1 MLKLAKP
8 SKTSEGN
15 SRDNSGNQDSSQNP
29 LALRA
34 LRGGKKLPK
43 GSGGPLVL
51 VTGAV
56 YNVLVADDLPIVCE
70 GLIALINRQPDM
82 RVVCQAGNG
91 SEALERFVADQPDV
105 GVVDLRMTD
114 SNGIGIVAAIC
125 EQVPGARLVIFAAS
139 QTEEDIYSTLRAGA
153 QGYLLKSA
161 SIEEVVQCI
170 RAVADGK
177 SWIPSAIAGKLA
189 KRVAD
194 RELTRRE
201 IEVLR
206 AIAIGKSNKEIGSVL
221 GISEGTV
228 KVHVTHILEKLKAGG
243 RTEAINFAVKR
254 GLVHMDRPLAA

>member
-1 MLKLAKP
+1 MSNPAKP
-8 SKTSEGN
+8 SKTSDGN
-15 SRDNSGNQDSSQNP
+15 SPDNSRHQDPSQNTP
-29 LALRA
+29 LLRA
-34 LRGGKKLPK
+34 LLGGKELPK
-43 GSGGPLVL
+43 GSEWPLVL
-51 VTGAV
+51 VAGAA
-56 YNVLVADDLPIVCE
+56 YNVLVADDLPIVRE
-70 GLIALINRQPDM
+70 GLITLINRQPDM

-91 SEALERFVADQPDV
+91 SEAVQRFVADQPDV
-105 GVVDLRMTD
+105 AIVDLRMTD
-114 SNGIGIVAAIC
+114 CNGIGVVAAIC
-125 EQVPGARLVIFAAS
+125 EQVPSARLVIFTAS
-139 QTEEDIYSTLRAGA
+139 QTEEDIYHALRAGA

-161 SIEEVVQCI
+161 PIEEVVQCI

-177 SWIPSAIAGKLA
+177 SWIPSAIAAKLA
-189 KRVAD
+189 KRVTG

>member
-1 MLKLAKP
+1 MLRPAKP
-8 SKTSEGN
+8 SKASEGN
-15 SRDNSGNQDSSQNP
+15 FPDNSRNQDSSQNTS
-29 LALRA
+29 ALRA
-34 LRGGKKLPK
+34 LNGGKELPK
-43 GSGGPLVL
+43 GSGWPLAL
-51 VTGAV
+51 VAATV

-70 GLIALINRQPDM
+70 GLITVINRQPDM

-91 SEALERFVADQPDV
+91 SEAVERFVADQPDV

-114 SNGIGIVAAIC
+114 SNGIGVVAAIC
-125 EQVPGARLVIFAAS
+125 EQVPGARLVVFAAS
-139 QTEEDIYSTLRAGA
+139 QTEEDVYHALRAGA
-153 QGYLLKSA
+153 QGYLLKTA

-177 SWIPSAIAGKLA
+177 SWIPSAIAAKLA
-189 KRVAD
+189 KRVTD

-206 AIAIGKSNKEIGSVL
+206 TIAIGKSNKEIGSVL

-254 GLVHMDRPLAA
+254 GLVHIDRPMAA